1 MMGTISPSEVLN
13 IAANLDGLNKQLD
26 ETLKQT
32 QARVQSL
39 MNNWTGQAASATS
52 DAYSSFANKYFQ
64 NYHDLLDNYVK
75 FLRKNVSEGY
85 EQVETHNA
93 KLSDLLK

>member
-39 MNNWTGQAASATS
+39 MNNWAGQAATATS
-52 DAYSSFANKYFQ
+52 DAYNSFANKYFQ